1 MDPPPHTVTAQ
12 LGTHAPV
19 GWAGIGRPASSS
31 CGRPHTRRPP
41 WRARPAGQCQ
51 SQHRPL
57 WWCLCKSDAGVSR
70 KAGLVPGGGGA
81 GPALGTGRPCPLQL
95 GSAACQCS
103 SGGGGCAGYICMDTS
118 ALWAEGRA
126 QGGPNT
132 RVHIPDSQLSNRT
145 RPRAGPPS
153 PFASTAPPI
162 PGTEDHTHLLTGF
175 LMPWPSEPS
184 PSPSFQPIFIN
195 IW

>member
-1 MDPPPHTVTAQ
+1 MQGLRLGQGGLAPSSWAQ
-12 LGTHAPV
+12 QHANAAPGVGAVLG
-19 GWAGIGRPASSS
+19 
-31 CGRPHTRRPP
+31 
-41 WRARPAGQCQ
+41 
-51 SQHRPL
+51 
-57 WWCLCKSDAGVSR
+57 D
-70 KAGLVPGGGGA
+70 
-81 GPALGTGRPCPLQL
+81 
-95 GSAACQCS
+95 
-103 SGGGGCAGYICMDTS
+103 ICMDTS

-126 QGGPNT
+126 QDGPNT

-145 RPRAGPPS
+145 RPRAGPPA